1 MGGEVQKLSEHDLLI
16 YNIFLQID
24 LFTAIVIPLN
34 DDAGTSCNIK
44 VQTNYKWSVVKL
56 YDHLWLPMWANDNMS
71 KCGLASWSVCGCVYV
86 CIEGAPAPSRLMP
99 VLVLLLVRC

>member
-1 MGGEVQKLSEHDLLI
+1 MQKLSERDLLI
-16 YNIFLQID
+16 YNIFLQIYED

-34 DDAGTSCNIK
+34 DAGTFSNIK

-71 KCGLASWSVCGCVYV
+71 KCGLAGCVYV
-86 CIEGAPAPSRLMP
+86 LKGHLH
-99 VLVLLLVRC
+99 LVV

>member
-1 MGGEVQKLSEHDLLI
+1 MEEEEKWGGEVQKLSEHDLLI

-56 YDHLWLPMWANDNMS
+56 YDHLWLPMWAKYDMS
-71 KCGLASWSVCGCVYV
+71 KCGLASWWVCGCVYV
-86 CIEGAPAPSRLMP
+86 
-99 VLVLLLVRC
+99 

>member
-1 MGGEVQKLSEHDLLI
+1 MQKLSERDLLI
-16 YNIFLQID
+16 YNIFLQIYED

-34 DDAGTSCNIK
+34 DAGTSSNIK

-71 KCGLASWSVCGCVYV
+71 KCGLAGWSVCGCVYV

>member
-1 MGGEVQKLSEHDLLI
+1 MGGKVQKLSEHDLLI

-56 YDHLWLPMWANDNMS
+56 YDH
-71 KCGLASWSVCGCVYV
+71 
-86 CIEGAPAPSRLMP
+86 
-99 VLVLLLVRC
+99 

>member
-1 MGGEVQKLSEHDLLI
+1 MQKLSEHDLLI
-16 YNIFLQID
+16 YNIFLQIYED

-34 DDAGTSCNIK
+34 DAGTSSNIK

-71 KCGLASWSVCGCVYV
+71 KCGLAGCGVCGCVYV
-86 CIEGAPAPSRLMP
+86 CIEGAPALSRLMP

>member
-1 MGGEVQKLSEHDLLI
+1 MQNLSEHDLLI

-24 LFTAIVIPLN
+24 EDLFTAIVIPLN
-34 DDAGTSCNIK
+34 DAVTSSNIK

-71 KCGLASWSVCGCVYV
+71 KCGLAGWSVCGCVYV
-86 CIEGAPAPSRLMP
+86 
-99 VLVLLLVRC
+99 